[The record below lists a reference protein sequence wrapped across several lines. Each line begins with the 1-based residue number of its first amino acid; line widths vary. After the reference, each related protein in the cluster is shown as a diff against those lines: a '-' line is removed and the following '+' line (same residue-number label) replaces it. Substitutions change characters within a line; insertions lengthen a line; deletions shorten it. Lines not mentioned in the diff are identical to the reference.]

1 MSPAAPEHR
10 LKITKIHIDWNR
22 QPLSNIRQSILSR
35 LWERQGGGK
44 KGEGG
49 GEREGGAVNTE
60 QESSKIVE
68 TDQRNWLHA
77 TVVELKISN

>member
-22 QPLSNIRQSILSR
+22 QPLCNIPQSILSR
-35 LWERQGGGK
+35 LWERQGGGEKGGGGGK
-44 KGEGG
+44 KG
-49 GEREGGAVNTE
+49 AVDTE

-68 TDQRNWLHA
+68 TDQRN
-77 TVVELKISN
+77 